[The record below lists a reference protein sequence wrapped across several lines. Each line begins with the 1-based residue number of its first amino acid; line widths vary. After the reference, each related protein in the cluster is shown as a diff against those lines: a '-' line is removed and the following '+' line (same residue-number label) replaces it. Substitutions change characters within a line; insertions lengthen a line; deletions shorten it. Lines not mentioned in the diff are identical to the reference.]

1 MINTRLTKITCCCT
15 AAIIL
20 LGLPSLTF
28 SLTDTDKKAMQ
39 NQLNQQILNKAFDPD
54 DPANLQAYL
63 DDAVE
68 KGIKPPLQPIQQWR
82 SGYTCDSI
90 RSYGYIGY
98 RNCMLYYRYYG
109 CYYC

>member
-1 MINTRLTKITCCCT
+1 
-15 AAIIL
+15 
-20 LGLPSLTF
+20 
-28 SLTDTDKKAMQ
+28 MQ

-82 SGYTCDSI
+82 SGYTCDTI
-90 RSYGYIGY
+90 RRYGYIGY